1 MFRLLAG
8 ATLIAT
14 LALPGTAP
22 AADVS
27 RSPAASVND
36 SDLSARRCICTVR
49 HVSGVRVVKRHSK
62 RIAVRLPLRIG
73 YDPVPY
79 KFGYVFPP
87 YRYIDR
93 YAVVRVR
100 SAAFP

>member
-8 ATLIAT
+8 ATLIGM
-14 LALPGTAP
+14 LALPGTAS

-27 RSPAASVND
+27 RTPGAAVND
-36 SDLSARRCICTVR
+36 SDLSARRCVCAVR
-49 HVSGVRVVKRHSK
+49 HVSRARVIKRYSK

-93 YAVVRVR
+93 YAIVRVR
-100 SAAFP
+100 SAALR